1 MKYFIS
7 TIRYTEAARASTSWR
22 GGGGG
27 GTISEGHIVCNYT
40 KKIAPFMNMQSRHE
54 ILEKYYF

>member
-1 MKYFIS
+1 MGEILYIDYKVY
-7 TIRYTEAARASTSWR
+7 R
-22 GGGGG
+22 GGASFDKLEGRG